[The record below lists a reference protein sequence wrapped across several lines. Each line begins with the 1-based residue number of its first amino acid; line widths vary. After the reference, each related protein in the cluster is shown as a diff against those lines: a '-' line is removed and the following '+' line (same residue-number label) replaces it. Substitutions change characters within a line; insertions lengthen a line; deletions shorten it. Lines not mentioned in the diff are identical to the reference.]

1 MNYVATIGLEV
12 HVQLKTCSKMFCASA
27 VKFGAEPNTN
37 TCPICLGLPGALPVM
52 NHEALRLT
60 VLTGLMLGCDIAP
73 VSKFDRKNYF
83 YPDMPKNYQISQY
96 DMPLCTNGS
105 VPLHDL
111 AYPKDAQKTI
121 TTPDREVHLVRI
133 HLEEDVAKSF
143 HFENA
148 TGIDFNRAGT
158 PLMEIV
164 TQPEI
169 YSPEEAF
176 AFLTALKQI
185 LIYGD
190 VSDADMEK
198 GQLRCDCNVSV
209 RPEEQTELGA
219 KIEIKNMN
227 SISGVRR
234 ALAYEIQRQIGL
246 LKSSERLEQETRGW
260 DDTAGETF
268 LMRTKEFAHD
278 YRYFP
283 DPDLVPVKT
292 DVLLADV
299 RQRVPE
305 LPKAKRARFV
315 QQYHVSPY
323 DAGVLANDLDLA
335 RYFEV
340 AAKGA
345 QKPKNVANWILNDL
359 QNALTAAGKTVHD
372 CPIPPE
378 TIDELVNL
386 IDSGK
391 ISGKQGKEVFAEMFA
406 TGKRAAAIVK
416 EKGIEQLSDSS
427 AIEAL
432 CDEVIQANPKPV
444 ADFKAGNVASLNF
457 LKGQVIKLSKGKA
470 NPQLVGEILERKL
483 KVSTGVLSGAP
494 SLGPLAVQIN
504 QSARWRHEF
513 REIFAVASRMVKRVQ
528 TRIHCRLGQRD
539 ATRARFVCEND
550 FIPLDRGNLIIE
562 TRYRPATE
570 KCTCGFWRIEDRRLD
585 FVLSRDATH

>member
-1 MNYVATIGLEV
+1 MNYITTIGLEV
-12 HVQLKTCSKMFCASA
+12 HVQLKTGSKMFCASP
-27 VKFGAEPNTN
+27 VEFGAEPNTH
-37 TCPICLGLPGALPVM
+37 TCPVCLGLPGALPVM
-52 NHEALRLT
+52 NHEALRMT

-73 VSKFDRKNYF
+73 IAKFDRKNYF

-111 AYPKDAQKTI
+111 AYPKDAQKNI
-121 TTPDREVHLVRI
+121 ATPEKEVHLVRI

-143 HFENA
+143 HFENS

-169 YSPEEAF
+169 NSPEEAF

-185 LIYGD
+185 LIYGA

-209 RPEEQTELGA
+209 RPQEQNELGA

-234 ALAYEIQRQIGL
+234 ALAYEIRRQISIL
-246 LKSSERLEQETRGW
+246 ERREQLEQETRGW
-260 DDTAGETF
+260 NDVAGETF

-292 DVLLADV
+292 DVLVADV
-299 RQRVPE
+299 RERVPE

-315 QQYHVSPY
+315 EQYGVSPY
-323 DAGVLANDLDLA
+323 DAGVLANDLGLA
-335 RYFEV
+335 RYFE
-340 AAKGA
+340 AAA
-345 QKPKNVANWILNDL
+345 RDARKPKAVANWILNDL
-359 QNALTAAGKTVHD
+359 QNALSNGGKTIED
-372 CPIPPE
+372 CPIPSE
-378 TIDELVNL
+378 ALDELVNL
-386 IDSGK
+386 IDSGR

-406 TGKRAAAIVK
+406 IGKRAGAIVK
-416 EKGIEQLSDSS
+416 EKGIEQLSDVS

-432 CDEVIQANPKPV
+432 CAQVIAANPKSV
-444 ADFKAGNVASLNF
+444 ADFKAGNLASLNF
-457 LKGQVIKLSKGKA
+457 LKGRVMKLSKGKA
-470 NPQLVGEILERKL
+470 NPQLAGEILEKKL
-483 KVSTGVLSGAP
+483 KG
-494 SLGPLAVQIN
+494 
-504 QSARWRHEF
+504 
-513 REIFAVASRMVKRVQ
+513 
-528 TRIHCRLGQRD
+528 
-539 ATRARFVCEND
+539 
-550 FIPLDRGNLIIE
+550 
-562 TRYRPATE
+562 
-570 KCTCGFWRIEDRRLD
+570 
-585 FVLSRDATH
+585 

>member
-1 MNYVATIGLEV
+1 MNYLATIGLEV
-12 HVQLKTCSKMFCASA
+12 HVQLKTRSKMFCASP
-27 VKFGAEPNTN
+27 VEFGGEPNTH

-60 VLTGLMLGCDIAP
+60 VLTGLLLGCDIAP
-73 VSKFDRKNYF
+73 ICKFDRKNYF

-105 VPLHDL
+105 VALHDL
-111 AYPKDAQKTI
+111 AYPKDAQKNI
-121 TTPDREVHLVRI
+121 AAPEKEVHLVRI

-143 HFENA
+143 HFENS

-164 TQPEI
+164 TQPELN
-169 YSPEEAF
+169 SPEEAF
-176 AFLTALKQI
+176 AFLTSLKQI
-185 LIYGD
+185 LIYGA

-209 RPEEQTELGA
+209 RPEKQTELGA
-219 KIEIKNMN
+219 KIEIKNLN

-234 ALAYEIQRQIGL
+234 ALAYEIQRQISTL
-246 LKSSERLEQETRGW
+246 ERGEPLEQETRGW
-260 DDTAGETF
+260 DDTTGETF

-299 RQRVPE
+299 RARVPE

-315 QQYHVSPY
+315 EQYQVSPY

-335 RYFEV
+335 GYFET

-345 QKPKNVANWILNDL
+345 KKPKSIANWILNDL
-359 QNALTAAGKTVHD
+359 QNALSAAGKTIHD

-378 TIDELVNL
+378 ALDELVNL

-406 TGKRAAAIVK
+406 SGKRAAAIVK

-432 CDEVIQANPKPV
+432 CDEVIAANPKPV
-444 ADFKAGNVASLNF
+444 ADFKAGNGASLNF
-457 LKGQVIKLSKGKA
+457 LKGQVMKLSKGKA
-470 NPQLVGEILERKL
+470 NPQLAGEILERKL
-483 KVSTGVLSGAP
+483 KA
-494 SLGPLAVQIN
+494 
-504 QSARWRHEF
+504 
-513 REIFAVASRMVKRVQ
+513 
-528 TRIHCRLGQRD
+528 
-539 ATRARFVCEND
+539 
-550 FIPLDRGNLIIE
+550 
-562 TRYRPATE
+562 
-570 KCTCGFWRIEDRRLD
+570 
-585 FVLSRDATH
+585 

>member
-1 MNYVATIGLEV
+1 MKYVASIGLEV
-12 HVQLKTCSKMFCASA
+12 HVQLKTRSKMFCACP
-27 VKFGAEPNTN
+27 VEFGAEPNTH

-73 VSKFDRKNYF
+73 ICKFDRKNYF

-105 VPLHDL
+105 VSLHEV
-111 AYPKDAQKTI
+111 AYPKDAQKNI
-121 TTPDREVHLVRI
+121 AVPDKEVHLVRI

-143 HFENA
+143 HFENS

-169 YSPEEAF
+169 NSPEEAF

-190 VSDADMEK
+190 VSDVDMEK

-209 RPEEQTELGA
+209 RPEKQIELGA

-234 ALAYEIQRQIGL
+234 ALAYEIRRQISVLESG
-246 LKSSERLEQETRGW
+246 EELEQETRGW
-260 DDTAGETF
+260 DDMAGETF

-292 DVLLADV
+292 EGLLNDV
-299 RQRVPE
+299 RERVPE
-305 LPKAKRARFV
+305 LPRAKRARFV
-315 QQYHVSPY
+315 EQYHVSSY
-323 DAGVLANDLDLA
+323 DSGVLANDLELA
-335 RYFEV
+335 RYFEA

-345 QKPKNVANWILNDL
+345 RKPKNIANWILNDL
-359 QNALTAAGKTVHD
+359 QNALSAADKSIHD
-372 CPIPPE
+372 CPVPPE
-378 TIDELVNL
+378 ALDQLVNL

-391 ISGKQGKEVFAEMFA
+391 ISGKQGKEVFAQMFA
-406 TGKRAAAIVK
+406 SGKNAAEIVK
-416 EKGIEQLSDSS
+416 EKGIEQLSDLS
-427 AIEAL
+427 AIEAI
-432 CDEVIQANPKPV
+432 CDEVIAANPKPV

-457 LKGQVIKLSKGKA
+457 LKGQVMKLSKGKA
-470 NPQLVGEILERKL
+470 NPQLAGEILERKL
-483 KVSTGVLSGAP
+483 KP
-494 SLGPLAVQIN
+494 
-504 QSARWRHEF
+504 
-513 REIFAVASRMVKRVQ
+513 
-528 TRIHCRLGQRD
+528 
-539 ATRARFVCEND
+539 
-550 FIPLDRGNLIIE
+550 
-562 TRYRPATE
+562 
-570 KCTCGFWRIEDRRLD
+570 
-585 FVLSRDATH
+585 